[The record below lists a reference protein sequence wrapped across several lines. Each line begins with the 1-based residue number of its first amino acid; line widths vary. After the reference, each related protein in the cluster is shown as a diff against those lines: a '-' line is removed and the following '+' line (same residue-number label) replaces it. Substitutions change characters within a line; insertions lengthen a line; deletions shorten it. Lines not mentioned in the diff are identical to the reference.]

1 MSTTSNARSVGDL
14 LESARIKR
22 SAITPEE
29 QKEAARRILGRI
41 EKAAPYSEIASVEP
55 EEQVFA
61 RIRPRTLRER
71 GLFWLSQLGAFAE
84 SMLKGRHNKSMA
96 IRAYEMVQ
104 SIS

>member
-41 EKAAPYSEIASVEP
+41 EKAAPYSE
-55 EEQVFA
+55 
-61 RIRPRTLRER
+61 
-71 GLFWLSQLGAFAE
+71 
-84 SMLKGRHNKSMA
+84 
-96 IRAYEMVQ
+96 
-104 SIS
+104 